1 MKITIL
7 GMIAFAMLSFAP
19 QAMGTAT
26 KAPDQVGP
34 FLKYCAKNHDGCVT
48 SLISDEIATNLSGNS
63 GECDIP
69 QGIETNAG
77 NAQVLDWL
85 KAHPET
91 HSLPV
96 HDGLQAAMHGIWN
109 CVAAVKT
116 GMTSMGTP
124 DTVGPFLAFCE
135 DKHHYAKCANE
146 ILGDNMAV
154 YAGTKGLN
162 DSASGHCPSPDNIDT
177 PELTRRILGW
187 LRQHPELADQG
198 TETSVWAAGDAIWPC
213 H

>member
-1 MKITIL
+1 MKITVL
-7 GMIAFAMLSFAP
+7 GTVAFAALLLAP
-19 QAMGTAT
+19 QAIGAAA
-26 KAPDQVGP
+26 KAPDKVGP
-34 FLKYCAKNHDGCVT
+34 FLKYCAMNHDGCTT

-77 NAQVLDWL
+77 NAQILDWL

-91 HSLPV
+91 HALPV

-109 CVAAVKT
+109 CAEAVKT
-116 GMTSMGTP
+116 GMTSMGAP

-146 ILGDNMAV
+146 ILADNMAA
-154 YAGTKGLN
+154 YAGTQGMN
-162 DSASGHCPSPDNIDT
+162 DSAKGHCPSPDGIT
-177 PELTRRILGW
+177 TQELAAKIMDWFRA
-187 LRQHPELADQG
+187 HPEMNDQS
-198 TETSVWAAGDAIWPC
+198 TETAVWAAGDALWPC